1 MPTKFMRNYLIK
13 IVPENQEQLLIGDV
27 LWYENKDKNLS
38 EWQVPNLLTINL
50 DINRNTFASTNE
62 AHIQI
67 LNLNPAHRQR
77 LFHDKY
83 RADKIDYIDVYAGYG
98 SNLALVFRGK
108 ILQTYSYKQGQN
120 MITDIQA
127 IDLGFLSYYKDGRKV
142 NYSNMTLEAGTSKRE
157 AVQRI
162 ISDMESGTQVGGLGS
177 INGTFQTPVTFIGD
191 SFTLLDE
198 ITGGH
203 VFVDLGKV
211 NVLANKEG
219 LKIGSIPIISA
230 ETGML
235 GTPMRRDAQLEV
247 DTLFEPSIQ
256 VGQLV
261 EIQSLTGVQEYNGTF
276 KVIGVHHSGTI
287 SSAECGKLTTRFNLF
302 VGTLLPNTDITLV
315 EYMNKMQALSEVENL
330 DVTQVNGQ
338 APSACI
344 DVFRFIKQNG
354 KAPNTYIPDT
364 TIKWSTVI
372 KQGSPSLAII
382 TNLYNVSR
390 NVSSAVKAKYGNV
403 NIQISSG
410 YRTPQK
416 NSTVGGSSKSL
427 HLSGSALDITAI
439 GRLSKDK
446 IFAFFANQ
454 SWARE
459 VLIESGCVHVGI
471 NKKKRT
477 IGRWSKSGGFVPIN
491 VVRDV

>member
-1 MPTKFMRNYLIK
+1 MPVKFMRNYLIK
-13 IVPENQEQLLIGDV
+13 IVPENHDQLLIGDV
-27 LWYENKDKNLS
+27 LWYENRNKKFD
-38 EWQVPNLLTINL
+38 EWSVPNLLTINL

-98 SNLALVFRGK
+98 SNLSLVFRGK
-108 ILQTYSYKQGQN
+108 ILQTYSYKQGSD

-142 NYSNMTLEAGTSKRE
+142 NYTNMTLEAGTTKRE

-177 INGTFQTPVTFIGD
+177 INGTYQTPVSFVGD

-211 NVLANKEG
+211 NVLSNKEG

-261 EIQSLTGVQEYNGTF
+261 ELQTLTGVQEYNGTF

-287 SSAECGKLTTRFNLF
+287 GTADCGRLTTRFNLF
-302 VGTLLPNTDITLV
+302 VGTLLPDTDITLV
-315 EYMNKMQALSEVENL
+315 ENKNQKQTLSEVENTN
-330 DVTQVNGQ
+330 VTQVNGK

-344 DVFRFIKQNG
+344 DVFRFMQQNG
-354 KAPNTYIPDT
+354 KAPNTNIPDT
-364 TIKWSTVI
+364 NIKWSTVI
-372 KQGSPSLAII
+372 KQGKPSLEII

-390 NVSSAVKAKYGNV
+390 NVASAVKAKFGNV
-403 NIQISSG
+403 SIQISSG
-410 YRTPQK
+410 YRTPQR
-416 NSTVGGSSKSL
+416 NAQIGGSSTSL
-427 HLSGSALDITAI
+427 HLKGSALDITKI
-439 GRLSKDK
+439 GNLSQKTM
-446 IFAFFANQ
+446 FNFFANQ
-454 SWARE
+454 SWTRE
-459 VLIESGCVHVGI
+459 VLIESGCIHVGI
-471 NKKKRT
+471 NKKRRT
-477 IGRWSKSGGFVPIN
+477 IGKWANGKFTPIN